1 MSDDEKR
8 KQVEME
14 IIDDDSFSFDGFQV
28 VRGEFFAHTYE
39 PSLTFADCKV
49 YVNTACIRKLPDYD
63 YVQMLVNPE
72 QKKLAV
78 RPCHED
84 EKDSFRWCSATSRRS
99 PKQITCKIFFAKVFT
114 LMGWDPKDRYKLLG
128 KLIRSKNELL
138 FVYDLSSPEVYARSV
153 SEDGKVKTSR
163 TPNYPSNWQNQ
174 FGLPVTEHQGSLIV
188 NIFKESAVFGLEKD
202 PKGTDKAEVLSSI
215 KQESEVEQYEQ
226 LSITGTMEQTNN
238 DDRPEKTSSSPVQTH
253 PSPTGGS

>member
-1 MSDDEKR
+1 MSDVEKR

-49 YVNTACIRKLPDYD
+49 YVNTACIRKLPEFSF
-63 YVQMLVNPE
+63 VQMLVNPH

-78 RPCHED
+78 RPCKED
-84 EKDSFRWCSATSRRS
+84 EKDSFRWCSATAKRS

-114 LMGWDPKDRYKLLG
+114 LMGWDPNDRYKLLG
-128 KLIRSKNELL
+128 KLIRSKKELI
-138 FVYDLSSPEVYARSV
+138 FVFDLTSPEVYKRSV
-153 SEDGKVKTSR
+153 DESGKVKTSR

-188 NIFKESAVFGLEKD
+188 NIFKDSAVFGLEKD
-202 PKGTDKAEVLSSI
+202 PKGTDKTEVLSSI
-215 KQESEVEQYEQ
+215 KPESEVEQYEQ
-226 LSITGTMEQTNN
+226 LTITSAMAPSNT
-238 DDRPEKTSSSPVQTH
+238 DDRPEETTASPIQAYPATSGRS
-253 PSPTGGS
+253 